1 MNRKMIGAAVAAMVC
16 LFASCGKQE
25 RVVDYPL
32 IEVTNTRMLDITRV
46 ELTDTATVVTMEV
59 RAFPEYIIQ
68 IGSDAYLQ
76 ADGKEYKLTGAQ
88 GIVVDSLTEVPEPG
102 NMSFSLCFEPLP
114 RKTKAFDLIDA
125 GHEESSMLWGIDLT
139 GKKDYDAPEGVPA
152 ECLQVDEDA
161 AVPEP
166 VFASGET
173 TLRVHFLGW
182 RKEMGRNVDVSLDQ
196 MFGKQQHYI
205 VPVDPETGVA
215 TCSFMQYG
223 TAQGAIL
230 SEGEGSVY
238 GQIWLAPGEEADVY
252 IDMRLRGYYI
262 MCDRYEHEK
271 VAELKPFRRLYASG
285 KFANLNN
292 VENIIDES
300 LYYKLY
306 LSSGEFGDYRMTGKE
321 YVDYVL
327 RVYQDMADSIANSG
341 LGKLKKELL
350 QLRLKQDV
358 VRAVVRGDWF
368 RELNYRKVHQ
378 MYDLRKNVE
387 GILPIYPEDVKA
399 LCRVVDFND
408 PQLLMGTGM
417 SEYVRG
423 MTSQD
428 YDWVQLT
435 GATEGIV
442 YDLQQVSG
450 LYDKAVNAALTE
462 ADFEKLRA
470 LKNPFYLEV
479 FTKVQQQ
486 TEADLA
492 AAESKKLITPTPDVP
507 KEELFDAMI
516 APYKGKVIV
525 VDFWNTWCAPCR
537 AAIQVIEPMKAK
549 ELKSD
554 DLVWIYIANETS
566 PIVQYQTQIA
576 NMQGVHYRLSEEQWD
591 YICDG
596 FGIMVIPSYVLVDKE
611 GNYALREDFGDHE
624 RMKEVLLEML

>member
-32 IEVTNTRMLDITRV
+32 IEMTNTRMLDITRV

-114 RKTKAFDLIDA
+114 RKTKAFDFIDA

-152 ECLQVDEDA
+152 ECLQVDENA

-182 RKEMGRNVDVSLDQ
+182 RKEMGQNVDLSLNTIL
-196 MFGKQQHYI
+196 GGQQHYSAPI
-205 VPVDPETGVA
+205 DPETGVA

-223 TAQGAIL
+223 TAQGVIFID
-230 SEGEGSVY
+230 EGSCFLGDV
-238 GQIWLAPGEEADVY
+238 WLAPGEEADVY
-252 IDMRLRGYYI
+252 IDQRVTGYY
-262 MCDRYEHEK
+262 MARDRHE
-271 VAELKPFRRLYASG
+271 AGETGELKPFRRMYASG
-285 KFANLNN
+285 RYANLNMA
-292 VENIIDES
+292 ENIVDNTP
-300 LYYKLY
+300 Y
-306 LSSGEFGDYRMTGKE
+306 LGMGLNTGKFADYRMDNQA
-321 YVDYVL
+321 YANHVV
-327 RVYQDMADSIANSG
+327 RVYKALSDSIARSG
-341 LGKLKKELL
+341 LGRLRQEMA
-350 QLRLKQDV
+350 QLNLKQESLLAMTQADYL
-358 VRAVVRGDWF
+358 
-368 RELNYRKVHQ
+368 REHNYRCMYQ
-378 MYDLRKNVE
+378 MRDLSKKVE
-387 GILPIYPEDVKA
+387 GIEHFQPENAKV
-399 LCRVVDFND
+399 LCGLFDIND
-408 PQLLMGTGM
+408 PKLLMGNNLWDFL
-417 SEYVRG
+417 YALD
-423 MTSQD
+423 SQEF
-428 YDWVQLT
+428 DWAQLA
-435 GATEGIV
+435 GVTEGIA

-492 AAESKKLITPTPDVP
+492 AIAGKELITPMPDVP
-507 KEELFDAMI
+507 KEELFDALI

-525 VDFWNTWCAPCR
+525 VDFWNTWCGPCR
-537 AAIQVIEPMKAK
+537 AAIQAIEPMKAK
-549 ELKSD
+549 ELKD
-554 DLVWIYIANETS
+554 DNLVWIYVANETS
-566 PIVQYQTQIA
+566 PIVQYKTQIA